1 MLSSLRYDGKTEYYL
16 FSGCVTKEIF
26 KEYIEDILAP
36 TLPKGSILIMDNHR
50 AHKQEFDAKLLRRH
64 QITVKYLP
72 PYSPDLNPIENMWS
86 KIKAEL
92 RREKPRDE
100 WELWGKVDKAHR
112 NITAENARGWFRGCG
127 YVH

>member
-1 MLSSLRYDGKTEYYL
+1 MSSEPTL
-16 FSGCVTKEIF
+16 FSSCVTREIF
-26 KEYIEDILAP
+26 KEYNEDILAP

-50 AHKQEFDAKLLRRH
+50 AHKQEFDSKLLRRH
-64 QITVKYLP
+64 QNTVKYLL

-100 WELWGKVDKAHR
+100 
-112 NITAENARGWFRGCG
+112 
-127 YVH
+127 